1 MSSPCRSVSPSR
13 KPRFPKVAQPPD
25 NASLFAPF
33 TPSHSSHLLS
43 AAPPGLIGGGC
54 DTQGCATRSAWL
66 ALGYTLPP
74 LAGLRTSFVRTSR
87 TSDISSRLFQ
97 RQRRVTYQ
105 PGPQGQEI
113 GPKTAKRAE
122 GPKHGHASR
131 NELSDTFRGC
141 GSAAP
146 GYVLTPLRGCVAAL
160 CSQHEP
166 RKEVT
171 GHRDPAS
178 CGAPRVRTI
187 PFAEMRSHDDRL
199 NGLTTRRCNA
209 LMAYMPSWNTRRP

>member
-1 MSSPCRSVSPSR
+1 MGYTLPPLRGWGKGWPRSQGCATRSAWLALGCVLTPLR
-13 KPRFPKVAQPPD
+13 GWGKGWPR
-25 NASLFAPF
+25 S
-33 TPSHSSHLLS
+33 
-43 AAPPGLIGGGC
+43 
-54 DTQGCATRSAWL
+54 QGCATRSAWL

-209 LMAYMPSWNTRRP
+209 LMASMPSWNTRRP